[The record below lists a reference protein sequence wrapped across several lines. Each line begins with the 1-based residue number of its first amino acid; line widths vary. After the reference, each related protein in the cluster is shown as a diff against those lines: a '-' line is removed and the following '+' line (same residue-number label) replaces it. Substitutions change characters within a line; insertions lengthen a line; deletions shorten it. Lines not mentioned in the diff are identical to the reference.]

1 MLGKISG
8 RRRRGWQ
15 RMRWL
20 DGITNSMDMCL
31 RKLLVVV
38 KDREAWC
45 AAVHRVAKCSIWL
58 SDWTATTNFDL
69 FRTADSGVQMDWL
82 CRSQVLTYLGIF
94 VFLYLPWWRAVP
106 AFHFLLD
113 LNIQVFF
120 SWRLLL
126 GAEWLGQYLL
136 SLLLCFCV
144 YNCLN
149 SSFPLSLPFS
159 SKMERFLE
167 PEVCVKSKKHFVY
180 IYYSMFLK
188 YPK

>member
-1 MLGKISG
+1 MQEIWVLSLDGKIPGGGNGNPLKYSCLENPMDRGAWWATVQGVAKELDMTEKTLMLGKIEG
-8 RRRRGWQ
+8 GRRRGWQ

-120 SWRLLL
+120 
-126 GAEWLGQYLL
+126 
-136 SLLLCFCV
+136 
-144 YNCLN
+144 
-149 SSFPLSLPFS
+149 FP
-159 SKMERFLE
+159 EG
-167 PEVCVKSKKHFVY
+167 CY
-180 IYYSMFLK
+180 
-188 YPK
+188 

>member
-120 SWRLLL
+120 
-126 GAEWLGQYLL
+126 
-136 SLLLCFCV
+136 
-144 YNCLN
+144 
-149 SSFPLSLPFS
+149 
-159 SKMERFLE
+159 
-167 PEVCVKSKKHFVY
+167 
-180 IYYSMFLK
+180 FLK
-188 YPK
+188 AATRSRVARAVFTFTPPVFLCL